1 LAIDKQ
7 TNRWS
12 GPLHQATLAVANGG
26 LKICAAVLFNSN
38 TVMFLQLCSA
48 VGFLQ
53 AAEEEVENDLLILSA
68 SAAEETAVRNL
79 YCITFFLLQLTGK

>member
-1 LAIDKQ
+1 
-7 TNRWS
+7 
-12 GPLHQATLAVANGG
+12 
-26 LKICAAVLFNSN
+26 
-38 TVMFLQLCSA
+38 MFLQLCSA

>member
-1 LAIDKQ
+1 LAIDRQ

-12 GPLHQATLAVANGG
+12 GPLHQATLAVVNGG

-53 AAEEEVENDLLILSA
+53 AAEEVENDLLILSA